1 MGNKPQVPSFVP
13 PSGRAPPF
21 LSHLLPEEPRLP
33 DATLPGKAPPPGRAP
48 PPSPGQAPPPAAP
61 RPQVQSIEHKLDL
74 LLGFYSRCLRSG
86 TSASLGTVQVPLFDP
101 DITSDYHSPV
111 DHEDISVSAQ
121 TLSISR
127 SVSTNMD

>member
-1 MGNKPQVPSFVP
+1 MLRP
-13 PSGRAPPF
+13 RAP
-21 LSHLLPEEPRLP
+21 
-33 DATLPGKAPPPGRAP
+33 APPRPGPSLSQRRTALGSNTPSSLAP
-48 PPSPGQAPPPAAP
+48 PRP
-61 RPQVQSIEHKLDL
+61 PQVQSIEHKLDL

>member
-1 MGNKPQVPSFVP
+1 MGWEAPGYP
-13 PSGRAPPF
+13 PSGQAQRF
-21 LSHLLPEEPRLP
+21 P
-33 DATLPGKAPPPGRAP
+33 DAPL
-48 PPSPGQAPPPAAP
+48 PGQAPPPSRVPPPVPAKSRLHP
-61 RPQVQSIEHKLDL
+61 RPAPQVQSIEHKLDL

-86 TSASLGTVQVPLFDP
+86 TSASLGTVQVPLLDP

-111 DHEDISVSAQ
+111 DHEDISISAQ

>member
-1 MGNKPQVPSFVP
+1 
-13 PSGRAPPF
+13 
-21 LSHLLPEEPRLP
+21 
-33 DATLPGKAPPPGRAP
+33 
-48 PPSPGQAPPPAAP
+48 
-61 RPQVQSIEHKLDL
+61 VQL
-74 LLGFYSRCLRSG
+74 
-86 TSASLGTVQVPLFDP
+86 PLFDP